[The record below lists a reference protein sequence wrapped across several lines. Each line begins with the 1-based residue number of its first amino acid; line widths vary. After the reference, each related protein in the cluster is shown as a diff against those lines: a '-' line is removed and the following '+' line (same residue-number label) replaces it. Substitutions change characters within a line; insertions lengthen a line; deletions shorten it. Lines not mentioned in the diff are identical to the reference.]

1 MDIFALFSMEL
12 SQQNLEKALRLLGNL
27 LATRKEAG
35 FWLVVCGGS
44 ALLAQEIISRSTEDV
59 DILAMRDWEGGV
71 NRAFP
76 IPEALKKAAAEVANE
91 LRLGGNWLNS
101 AASLHFPD
109 LHLLPASFWQ
119 ELETREYSR
128 YLKISFVTRSG
139 QIQLKT
145 YAALNRAKPR
155 DLDELRTLA
164 PTSAGTEAAVRWVLA
179 HFPVLS
185 HRDKLPDLVTHLG
198 HAHLIPKFQG

>member
-1 MDIFALFSMEL
+1 MALFFMEL
-12 SQQNLEKALRLLGNL
+12 SQQNLEEALRLLGNL
-27 LATRKEAG
+27 LATRKGAA

-71 NRAFP
+71 DRAFP
-76 IPEALKKAAAEVANE
+76 MPEALKVAASQVAEE

-119 ELETREYSR
+119 ELETREYGHS
-128 YLKISFVTRSG
+128 LKISFVTRSG

-145 YAALNRAKPR
+145 YAALNRAEAR
-155 DLDELRTLA
+155 DLEDLRALA
-164 PTSAGTEAAVRWVLA
+164 PDAHETENVLRWLISS
-179 HFPVLS
+179 FPVLT
-185 HRDKLPDLVTHLG
+185 HLNRLQDLLTYLG
-198 HAHLIPKFQG
+198 HADLIARFPR